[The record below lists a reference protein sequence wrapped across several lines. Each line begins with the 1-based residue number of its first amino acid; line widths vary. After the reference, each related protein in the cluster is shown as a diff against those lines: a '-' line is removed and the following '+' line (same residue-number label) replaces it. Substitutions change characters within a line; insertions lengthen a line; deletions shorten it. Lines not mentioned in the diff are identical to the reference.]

1 MTNKTAS
8 DIFNWYN
15 LSKYRNI
22 IYGFSAIW
30 IVVYHVTTTFVK
42 MTKSFHPFII
52 ELIQAGN
59 VGVDI
64 FLIMSGICLYFSLKK
79 SNGKHIL
86 SFYKNVFPN
95 Y

>member
-1 MTNKTAS
+1 MTSKTIS

-30 IVVYHVTTTFVK
+30 IIIFHIECCFPNVVK
-42 MTKSFHPFII
+42 QFHPFIVQI
-52 ELIQAGN
+52 FKAGN

-64 FLIMSGICLYFSLKK
+64 FLIMSGIYLYFSLKK
-79 SNGKHIL
+79 TDGKL
-86 SFYKNVFPN
+86 SSK
-95 Y
+95 